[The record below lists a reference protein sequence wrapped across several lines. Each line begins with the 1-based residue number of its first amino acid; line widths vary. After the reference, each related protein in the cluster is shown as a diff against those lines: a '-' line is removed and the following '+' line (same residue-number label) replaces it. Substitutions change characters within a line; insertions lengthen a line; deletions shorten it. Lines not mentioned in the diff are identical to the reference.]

1 MAIRD
6 KQGMYWVTALFLAVV
21 LVLGVLHGCKRDNVE
36 PNQPASP
43 NGVTATPAAKTTSPD
58 PLQAAANLFREPK
71 AACRTMIKAAA
82 EVVPAF
88 EDWRGKPAPD
98 FTLTDIEGKPHKLSD
113 YRGRNVVVVF
123 WATWCGPCK
132 LEVPHLK
139 GLQESYSKD
148 KLAIL
153 AISEEPVALVKT
165 FVQEQGIT
173 YTVLTSPGDL
183 AAPFGRCRRSRAAS
197 SSILRAGSNSG
208 SSGSCRRKMPRQS
221 SRHSRPKKF
230 VGRGWTKQSQVAIV
244 TRFTRL

>member
-43 NGVTATPAAKTTSPD
+43 NGVTATPAANPTSTD

-71 AACRTMIKAAA
+71 AALQNVIKAAQTWY
-82 EVVPAF
+82 PAF
-88 EDWRGKPAPD
+88 EDWQGKPAPD

-183 AAPFGRCRRSRAAS
+183 AAPFGQVQAIPS
-197 SSILRAGSNSG
+197 SFFID
-208 SSGSCRRKMPRQS
+208 PE
-221 SRHSRPKKF
+221 
-230 VGRGWTKQSQVAIV
+230 GRVKLGVIGIVPTEDAKAIV
-244 TRFTRL
+244 QAQ